1 MAEGGILSVN
11 RVLCT
16 NSPDNEDY
24 YDTTRQFFSS
34 STFSLRFSVTFLSSP
49 LLSLFDHI
57 FPLGGGGGGDV
68 NSKTIIIKF
77 LTSRNVYCILFRFIF
92 RLKLKNTQRFG
103 PPTHPYLYLLPQWG
117 CDQKRARW
125 VKREIIVNGFL
136 PPRVSVWLILFHN
149 ALFLFF
155 SRSKAATLKKAPGK
169 GTETCFFYLS
179 KDRGGFVS
187 SPFFVIFPFLR
198 IPVTIFFLLL
208 FIINHIRLV
217 LPRGPFPDCIL

>member
-1 MAEGGILSVN
+1 MQGITSSLSVKERETNYQCNFYSPQTTTTTDILKVAMAEGGILSVN

-117 CDQKRARW
+117 CDQKRAR
-125 VKREIIVNGFL
+125 
-136 PPRVSVWLILFHN
+136 
-149 ALFLFF
+149 
-155 SRSKAATLKKAPGK
+155 
-169 GTETCFFYLS
+169 
-179 KDRGGFVS
+179 
-187 SPFFVIFPFLR
+187 
-198 IPVTIFFLLL
+198 
-208 FIINHIRLV
+208 
-217 LPRGPFPDCIL
+217 